1 MDEKNIARINELYK
15 KKKAGTLTEEEAKE
29 QALLRAEYIESVRN
43 NLRASLANVSIQEK
57 DGSIHPL
64 RSKKAVE
71 VRDEK

>member
-1 MDEKNIARINELYK
+1 MNYIKRK
-15 KKKAGTLTEEEAKE
+15 K
-29 QALLRAEYIESVRN
+29 ALLRAEYIESVRN